1 MQQVAVYVDGFNLD
15 HGLRD
20 RGWRRY
26 YWLDL
31 RKMATKLL
39 APHQRLAV
47 VHYFTAR
54 VMSEP
59 TDPRKPDRQAA
70 YLEALET
77 LPDVRIHFGRY
88 ARRWRRCRACGAR
101 WLTYEEKLT
110 DVNVAVELL
119 CDAQDNVFDS
129 AIVVSADGDLAGLVG
144 AIPTRFPA
152 KRVVVAFP
160 PGRHSAGLRQ
170 AAAASLSVGRQ
181 VLRDSQLPRR
191 VTTAQGHVVTRPQEW
206 R

>member
-1 MQQVAVYVDGFNLD
+1 MSQIAVNVDGFNLY

-31 RKMATKLL
+31 RTLATKLL

-54 VMSEP
+54 VMTEP
-59 TDPRKPDRQAA
+59 ADPRKPNRQAA
-70 YLEALET
+70 YLEASAT

-101 WLTYEEKLT
+101 WHTYEEKLT

-119 CDAQDNVFDS
+119 SDAQANVFDT
-129 AIVVSADGDLAGLVG
+129 AIVVSADCDLAGLVG
-144 AIPTRFPA
+144 AIPKRFPA
-152 KRVVVAFP
+152 KRVVVALP
-160 PGRHSAGLRQ
+160 PGRHSAGLRHT
-170 AAAASLSVGRQ
+170 AAASVTIGRQ
-181 VLRDSQLPRR
+181 VFRDCQLPRR
-191 VTTAQGHVVTRPQEW
+191 VAMAQAYVVTPPREW